1 MLEKQPAIKT
11 VRQAIANLPQPASLF
26 SGLRLSSS
34 FAPDNIIF
42 FRRTHTQAMS
52 PEGVSNNFHHRFEL
66 VVVLD
71 KGGPIR
77 IGNGSHDLQPGDAA
91 LIFPNQFHHYL
102 DIERGALDW
111 LFITFECSRSE
122 TLNQLMNTPRQLDEK
137 CLEILKRIS
146 EIYLASQ
153 EEGRDTLLIS
163 YDLGQLLRRM
173 CELPL
178 ISDDCMNT
186 HSSDDTRDVLL
197 EKINAYVRSNLNRK
211 ITLADLAENLGYS
224 VSHMRAVFRDRLGF
238 SLGRYIRESQLSEA
252 AKLLQYSKLNVTEI
266 ATRTSFNSLF
276 AFSRAFKAAYGMSP
290 KAYSKIFGQDKN
302 GA

>member
-1 MLEKQPAIKT
+1 MPENNPVINS
-11 VRQAIANLPQPASLF
+11 VRQAIIELPQPASLF
-26 SGLRLSSS
+26 SGLRLSAS
-34 FAPDNIIF
+34 FAPDNIIL
-42 FRRTHTQAMS
+42 FRRTHTQALS

-77 IGNGSHDLQPGDAA
+77 IGNGSHILQPGDAA

-102 DIERGALDW
+102 DIERGAMDW
-111 LFITFECSRSE
+111 LFITFECSLSDA
-122 TLNQLMNTPRQLDEK
+122 LNPLLNTPRQLSDE
-137 CLEILKRIS
+137 CLKILQRIS
-146 EIYLASQ
+146 EMYQSSIP
-153 EEGRDTLLIS
+153 EGRETLQIS
-163 YDLGQLLRRM
+163 HDLGQLLLQM
-173 CELPL
+173 CKMPL
-178 ISDDCMNT
+178 IPSDRMNT

-211 ITLADLAENLGYS
+211 ITLADLASNLGYS
-224 VSHMRAVFRDRLGF
+224 VSHMRAVFRDRLGV

-290 KAYSKIFGQDKN
+290 KAYSKIFGQDKS
-302 GA
+302 A